1 MGVMDQQERMEDSF
15 LFFLCNYCLGE
26 PFFSVPKAYHSIEK
40 NAIEKVQIIKK
51 EKRNKFLQ

>member
-26 PFFSVPKAYHSIEK
+26 PL
-40 NAIEKVQIIKK
+40 
-51 EKRNKFLQ
+51 FLYQKHITVSRKMQ